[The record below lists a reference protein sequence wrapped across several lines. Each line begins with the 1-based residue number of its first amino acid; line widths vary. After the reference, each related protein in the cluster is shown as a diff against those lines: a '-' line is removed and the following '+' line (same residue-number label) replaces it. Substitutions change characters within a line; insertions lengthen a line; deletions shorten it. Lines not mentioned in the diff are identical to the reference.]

1 MRISTDHLFWPI
13 ALMLLGASLFFT
25 ASVTS
30 FKKELNL
37 SATTLEINSGQEAR
51 VVKIIDGDEVSVVT
65 KNQQMVVRILGIFSF
80 DPTVNDPGY
89 QNIAQSA
96 FSYLK
101 NELLD
106 RKIKIVFDEFKKD
119 SSNRLLAYL
128 QKENLDIGK
137 EMISKGLTL
146 VYIKYPF
153 SRLDEYIAVEE
164 SAIVAKTGL
173 WRDPDIAWRS
183 IQLKNKWHMEAEKE

>member
-37 SATTLEINSGQEAR
+37 SATTLEINSGQEAM

-65 KNQQMVVRILGIFSF
+65 
-80 DPTVNDPGY
+80 
-89 QNIAQSA
+89 
-96 FSYLK
+96 
-101 NELLD
+101 
-106 RKIKIVFDEFKKD
+106 
-119 SSNRLLAYL
+119 
-128 QKENLDIGK
+128 
-137 EMISKGLTL
+137 
-146 VYIKYPF
+146 
-153 SRLDEYIAVEE
+153 
-164 SAIVAKTGL
+164 KTGL